1 MGYVCCSFVYN
12 YTITLANVL
21 HKGSNNV
28 SSRYIYYVKEDIPRH
43 IKKLLYHSLIE
54 GCIYRDLIT
63 NVKLHSEIKVVIK
76 VATLGW
82 NRM

>member
-1 MGYVCCSFVYN
+1 MFCIC
-12 YTITLANVL
+12 
-21 HKGSNNV
+21 HKGSNIV
-28 SSRYIYYVKEDIPRH
+28 SSRYYVKEDIPRH